1 MQFKLWPRV
10 DNCSVWSRD
19 AVYTKYTQ
27 PEVDNWRRMAQDG
40 DFLANKELL
49 CGAKQSNSRQVCPEK
64 LLFKLTQLVNFTTDP
79 WQHLSNRELR
89 HTGLIYQIRW
99 PSKLQS
105 SWGRLTAAPGLASHA
120 QGWLALIWR
129 IALGDLYWPRCILF
143 LAVSSQRVRTFHV
156 ADQSMPSSVVCDQVQ
171 HCERRIIQ
179 MIFGFN
185 LNTMTKGCKEKHR
198 PRYFPLNVVLV
209 LKTLPQ
215 LLTSQ

>member
-1 MQFKLWPRV
+1 MPIFRVKSVKIYTGQIFFTQACLW
-10 DNCSVWSRD
+10 C
-19 AVYTKYTQ
+19 
-27 PEVDNWRRMAQDG
+27 
-40 DFLANKELL
+40 L
-49 CGAKQSNSRQVCPEK
+49 
-64 LLFKLTQLVNFTTDP
+64 
-79 WQHLSNRELR
+79 WQIK
-89 HTGLIYQIRW
+89 GMIRW

-156 ADQSMPSSVVCDQVQ
+156 ADQSMPSTVVCDQVQ
-171 HCERRIIQ
+171 HCERRMIQ